1 MADRPAVVARIDAL
15 LKTVSS
21 PNFQAYY
28 VGEPVQIPTKAVIAF
43 WYVGDEAYDVAP
55 KTLGN
60 VMVTE
65 RFRIRAYFPV
75 IASPTIKKNVDLA
88 IWNTVRNVKAALVG
102 DSNLNGLVTDLD
114 IDDAAVD
121 YFQWSSGAVNRIVT
135 FDLLIHDLEA
145 ETITP

>member
-1 MADRPAVVARIDAL
+1 MVDRASVVTQIDTL
-15 LKTVSS
+15 LKTVTE
-21 PNFQAYY
+21 PDFQAFY
-28 VGEPVQIPTKAVIAF
+28 VGEPVQVPTKPTIAF
-43 WYVGDEAYDVAP
+43 WYVGDEPYEVAP

-65 RFRIRAYFPV
+65 RFRIQAYFPV
-75 IASPTIKKNVDLA
+75 IASPTIKKNVDLQ

-102 DSNLNGLVTDLD
+102 DSNLGGLVTDLD
-114 IDDAAVD
+114 MDDATTG
-121 YFQWSSGAVNRIVT
+121 YFQFNSGEVRRTVT

>member
-1 MADRPAVVARIDAL
+1 MADRSAVVTRIDTL
-15 LKTVSS
+15 LKTVTT
-21 PNFQAYY
+21 PDFQAYY

-43 WYVGDEAYDVAP
+43 WYVGDEPYTAAP

-60 VMVTE
+60 IMITE

-88 IWNTVRNVKAALVG
+88 LWDTVRNVKAALVG

-114 IDDAAVD
+114 MDDAVVD
-121 YFQWSSGAVNRIVT
+121 YFQWNSGAVNRIVT

>member
-28 VGEPVQIPTKAVIAF
+28 VG
-43 WYVGDEAYDVAP
+43 VAP

-102 DSNLNGLVTDLD
+102 DSNLSGLVTDLD

>member
-1 MADRPAVVARIDAL
+1 MADRAAVVARIDAL
-15 LKTVSS
+15 IKTVST

-43 WYVGDEAYDVAP
+43 WYVGDEPYIAGA

-88 IWNTVRNVKAALVG
+88 IWDTVRYVKAAIVG

-114 IDDAAVD
+114 MDDAVVD
-121 YFQWSSGAVNRIVT
+121 YFQWNSGAVNRIVT

>member
-1 MADRPAVVARIDAL
+1 MADRAAVVARIDAL
-15 LKTVSS
+15 IKTVST
-21 PNFQAYY
+21 PNFQGYY

-43 WYVGDEAYDVAP
+43 WYVGDEPYIAGA

-60 VMVTE
+60 VMATE

-88 IWNTVRNVKAALVG
+88 IWDTVRNVKAAIVG

-114 IDDAAVD
+114 MDDAVVD
-121 YFQWSSGAVNRIVT
+121 YFQWNSGAVNRIVT
-135 FDLLIHDLEA
+135 LDLLIHDLEA